1 MEEQKQERPHSDRR
15 PRRSGGRP
23 GGRPGGRSGGR
34 HNGRPRRDHNE
45 RNPKI
50 DALVKQ
56 IREEL
61 ADSVE
66 PIVIPELNAFE
77 RKLIHRQFDNNS
89 EIVTKTYRL
98 GDEDYEL
105 RVYPVGNLKRYAQKM
120 ADQAV
125 QTRQKVVL
133 PHMSNYERFVV
144 HDYLKGLDTVKT
156 NSVGEEDDRH
166 IEIEPEVF
174 GRGLKRII
182 KKIKLF

>member
-1 MEEQKQERPHSDRR
+1 MEEQKNDKPRGDHR
-15 PRRSGGRP
+15 RRSSGRP
-23 GGRPGGRSGGR
+23 GGRPGRRSGGR
-34 HNGRPRRDHNE
+34 HNGHYRRDRYE

-50 DALVKQ
+50 DALIKK

-61 ADSVE
+61 VDSIE

-77 RKLIHRQFDNNS
+77 RKLVHRQFDSNS
-89 EIVTKTYRL
+89 DIVTKTYRL
-98 GDEDYEL
+98 GDDDYEL
-105 RVYPVGNLKRYAQKM
+105 RVYPVGNLRRYAQKK
-120 ADQAV
+120 ADEAV
-125 QTRQKVVL
+125 ATRAKVVL

-144 HDYLKGLDTVKT
+144 HDYLKDVDNIKT
-156 NSVGEEDDRH
+156 KSVGEEDDRH